1 MASLLETVSARQVQ
15 TRLVRVLLDLARS
28 RGVSTDQGVLLDA
41 GLTHDELAGCIGT
54 AREVISRALEQLQ
67 REGLVRLGRGRLVLL
82 NLPRLKEILAA
93 RRPPKTALR

>member
-1 MASLLETVSARQVQ
+1 MAALLETVSARQVQ
-15 TRLVRVLLDLARS
+15 GRLVRVLLDLARS
-28 RGVSTDQGVLLDA
+28 RGVSTDQGVLLDG

-82 NLPRLKEILAA
+82 NLSRLKEILPA
-93 RRPPKTALR
+93 RRPPKIVLR